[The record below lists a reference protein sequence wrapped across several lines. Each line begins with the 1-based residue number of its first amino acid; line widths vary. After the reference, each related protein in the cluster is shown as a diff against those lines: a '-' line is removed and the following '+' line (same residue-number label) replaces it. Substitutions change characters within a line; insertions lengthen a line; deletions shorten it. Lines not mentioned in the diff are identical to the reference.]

1 MTGMH
6 GGAGDPCAEI
16 DLILR
21 DCLEASQLQGNPNC
35 FEEPTPAESDMYG
48 VVFRAVELVLMRTC
62 TYEFCFHFQ
71 P

>member
-21 DCLEASQLQGNPNC
+21 DCLEASQLQGNSNC

-48 VVFRAVELVLMRTC
+48 ARRRILCGRARFDARVHL
-62 TYEFCFHFQ
+62 
-71 P
+71 